1 MKRTHFLIFLFLFV
15 AVFMLSNES
24 LAREFVHYI
33 TLTGHE
39 NTVNS
44 VTFSP
49 DARTLASASM
59 DRTVRFWDIETGDLA
74 RTLTRRAK
82 IHSVAFSPD
91 GQIVAS
97 GNANRSVELW
107 KAETGSSLRSLNLHR
122 STIHSVAFSRD
133 GGTLA
138 SGSMDRTIRLW
149 NVKTG
154 RPLSMRALPGHASS
168 VMSVAFHPVGLT
180 FASAGSD
187 KAIKLWNAQT
197 GAPLRTFTA
206 DAKVWSVAF
215 SPDGQTLAA
224 ASADRKI
231 GLWDVNTGRLLQTF
245 TGHSGAVHSVAFS
258 PDGQTLATASA
269 DDTVCL
275 WDVSRGTQQ
284 ETLGGHTKDVMSV
297 AFSPDGY
304 TLASGSMDTTIR
316 LWRAPSA
323 KQIDTTDTETA
334 PKKIEP
340 KKDIV
345 DPTIEPKK
353 DIVDPTNEEP
363 RRTPANR
370 IYNDAIHGVVWIVNP
385 WVGDCNGVLI
395 DKHFKLVATHAHI
408 TGTQDTIDVYFPVS
422 DENDALIEEPN
433 FYLTNRNSLKRRG
446 YFSNGHVV
454 AKSERTNLAIIRL
467 DEIPENARE
476 INWHLSVS
484 TPRSRERVYNL
495 GNPGGHE
502 LWWWTLGVFLKDD
515 ENSWRIQAHTVVS
528 NLGSPVLNQQNVLI
542 GIVSDSDGQKNAS
555 VIPVR
560 DIRVLLSES
569 KLMHSQ

>member
-1 MKRTHFLIFLFLFV
+1 
-15 AVFMLSNES
+15 MLSNES
-24 LAREFVHYI
+24 LAQEFVHYR

-74 RTLTRRAK
+74 RTLTRHTK

-97 GNANRSVELW
+97 GNAGRTVKLW
-107 KAETGSSLRSLNLHR
+107 KAETGAFLRSLNLHR
-122 STIHSVAFSRD
+122 STVHSVAFSRD

-138 SGSMDRTIRLW
+138 SGSMDGTVRLW
-149 NVKTG
+149 DVKTG
-154 RPLSMRALPGHASS
+154 RSLSMRTLPGHASW

-180 FASAGSD
+180 FASGGSD
-187 KAIKLWNAQT
+187 KAIKLWDART
-197 GAPLRTFTA
+197 GAHLRTFTA
-206 DAKVWSVAF
+206 GAKVWSVAF
-215 SPDGQTLAA
+215 SPNGQTLAT
-224 ASADRKI
+224 ASADRKV

-245 TGHSGAVHSVAFS
+245 TGHGGAVHSVAFS

-269 DDTVCL
+269 DDTVRL
-275 WDVSRGTQQ
+275 WNVSRGTQQ
-284 ETLGGHTKDVMSV
+284 KTLGGHTKDVMSV

-316 LWRAPSA
+316 LWRVPSA
-323 KQIDTTDTETA
+323 KQINTTDTETA

-340 KKDIV
+340 KKDMV
-345 DPTIEPKK
+345 S
-353 DIVDPTNEEP
+353 PTNEEP
-363 RRTPANR
+363 PRPPANR
-370 IYNDAIHGVVWIVNP
+370 IYNEAIHGVVWIVNP

-408 TGTQDTIDVYFPVS
+408 TGTQDTIDVYFPVP
-422 DENDALIEEPN
+422 DENDALIEDPN

-446 YFSNGHVV
+446 YFTNGHVV
-454 AKSERTNLAIIRL
+454 AKSEKTNLAIIRL

-476 INWHLSVS
+476 INWHLSIS
-484 TPRSRERVYNL
+484 TPRSRERVYSL
-495 GNPGGHE
+495 GNPGGQE

-515 ENSWRIQAHTVVS
+515 ENAWRIQGHTAVS

-569 KLMHSQ
+569 KLSHSQ